1 LPTSVERTDET
12 VEYIADED
20 RNPFGMQ
27 PPCDR
32 FVPGY
37 GDTAAHFHVIGDSPA
52 VHGGLDTGIPFTDR
66 PWSTDFFD
74 ALAEGGLV
82 DHVDLA
88 ASKLKP
94 GLTFLSYL
102 HMCDPGEKA
111 PIAANYDALEPFF
124 DAELRAITA
133 HVLLPVGARA
143 TAHVLD
149 TYTARQA
156 TDIDMDAIHAT
167 EIRGSG
173 WLVVPIKDPSEWI
186 ADDAERLVDGLS
198 ALKQQDYRQTSDLG
212 RFLAGDESYLVR

>member
-1 LPTSVERTDET
+1 MD
-12 VEYIADED
+12 YIADDD
-20 RNPFGMQ
+20 RNPFGMT

-37 GDTAAHFHVIGDSPA
+37 GDTGAHFHLVGDNPA

-66 PWSTDFFD
+66 PWSPEFFD
-74 ALAEGGLV
+74 ALGRGGLIE
-82 DHVDLA
+82 HVDLA
-88 ASKLKP
+88 AGVLDP
-94 GLTFLSYL
+94 GQTFLSYL
-102 HMCDPGEKA
+102 HMCDPDEKVLTDA
-111 PIAANYDALEPFF
+111 DYDALEPFF

-149 TYTARQA
+149 TYTARPA
-156 TDIDMDAIHAT
+156 TDIDMDAVHAT

-173 WLVVPIKDPSEWI
+173 WLVFPIKDPSEW
-186 ADDAERLVDGLS
+186 DANDAKRLVDGLAS
-198 ALKQQDYRQTSDLG
+198 LKERDYRQTSDLG